1 MKSYYAYVILPL
13 RLTMEVSYRIPDS
26 LKGSVTIGSYVSV
39 EFSGKIYTGVI
50 QEIVYG
56 EAPYKG
62 ELKEIISIEEELA
75 ATSQELQ
82 FRNWMA
88 QYYMCTQGEV
98 LKAAIGNYF
107 SSPTAARAPK
117 KKKAK
122 QKNSTQDSLS
132 SSNFEELSQEQGVA
146 FDQITKNISNNTP
159 TLLKGVTGS
168 GKTEI
173 YIKLALEMISRGKN
187 SLIMVPE
194 VALSRQL
201 TSRLQQHF
209 NEKLL
214 VFHSRQTPAARNQ
227 IRQKIREE
235 EGPFV
240 VLGLRSS
247 LFLPF
252 RNLGLII
259 IDEEHDSSYKQN
271 DPAPRYNGRD
281 SALMLARLWNAGV
294 VLGSATPSLES
305 IYNCYTNR
313 YSLVELKTKYFSA
326 KESSVEII
334 DTIREQKRGAMEGL
348 FSIKVLDA
356 IRDTIAKSEQVLI
369 FRNRRS
375 YSPMVQ
381 CIYCG
386 DIPGCTHCNVSLN
399 YHKQRETLK
408 CHYCEYS
415 RRFSTICTKC
425 GKPGLKERGC
435 GTEMIEEQIA
445 RFFPKAIV
453 DRLDAETTSSKLE
466 ENKILTN
473 FATGKTDILVGTQ
486 MVSKGFDF
494 ARLTLIILIQ
504 ADSMFATEDFRATEK
519 AMQML
524 VQLAGRGGRRESQ
537 GHIMIQTSQPKHR
550 VYNNFLEGKENLVAE
565 IEERKN
571 FEYPPFTRLI
581 KIILKHRDRQKLTYF
596 SQIVA
601 NSLPAWGIQNFN
613 GPFAPAVDWI
623 KGEHIL
629 HFWIKLRRNQ
639 QTQAIKST
647 IFAEV
652 ETLMKKEGRGIRIH
666 FDADPL

>member
-1 MKSYYAYVILPL
+1 MENYYAYVILPL
-13 RLTMEVSYRIPDS
+13 RLAIEVSYRIPDS
-26 LKGSVTIGSYVSV
+26 LKESVETGSYVKV
-39 EFSGKIYTGVI
+39 EFSGKVYTGI
-50 QEIVYG
+50 IREIIFG
-56 EAPYKG
+56 SSPYKG
-62 ELKEIISIEEELA
+62 EVKDVLYVENAAI
-75 ATSQELQ
+75 ATSQEMQ
-82 FRNWMA
+82 FRSWMA
-88 QYYMCTQGEV
+88 QYYMCTPGEV

-107 SSPTAARAPK
+107 SNTVTEGEPK
-117 KKKAK
+117 KKRAK
-122 QKNSTQDSLS
+122 RKNSAAGSLS
-132 SSNFEELSQEQGVA
+132 SSNFEELSQEQNIA
-146 FDQITKNISNNTP
+146 FEQIQINLSGSIP

-173 YIKLALEMISRGKN
+173 YIKLALEMVSLEKT

-201 TSRLQQHF
+201 TSRLQKHF
-209 NEKLL
+209 GENLL
-214 VFHSRQTPAARNQ
+214 VFHSRQTPASRSE
-227 IRQKIREE
+227 IRRKLKEE
-235 EGPFV
+235 KGPFV

-252 RNLGLII
+252 SNLGLII

-281 SALMLARLWNAGV
+281 SALMLAKIWNAGV

-313 YSLVELKTKYFSA
+313 YSLVELNNKYFSA

-348 FSIKVLDA
+348 FSTRVLEAIKE
-356 IRDTIAKSEQVLI
+356 TIEKKEQVLI

-386 DIPGCTHCNVSLN
+386 DIPGCTNCNVSLN

-415 RRFSTICTKC
+415 RKFSTICTEC

-435 GTEMIEEQIA
+435 GTEMIEEQIGV
-445 RFFPKAIV
+445 FFPNAKVA
-453 DRLDAETTSSKLE
+453 RLDAETTSSKIE
-466 ENKILTN
+466 ENKILSD

-494 ARLTLIILIQ
+494 AQLTLIILIQ

-524 VQLAGRGGRRESQ
+524 VQLAGRGGRRETQ
-537 GHIMIQTSQPKHR
+537 GHIIIQTSQPKHR
-550 VYNNFLEGKENLVAE
+550 IYNNFLEGQENLVAE
-565 IEERKN
+565 IQERKD
-571 FEYPPFTRLI
+571 FGYPPFTRLV
-581 KIILKHRDRQKLTYF
+581 KIILKSRDKQKLNIF
-596 SQIVA
+596 AQKLA
-601 NSLPAWGIQNFN
+601 HSLPLWGAQKFN

-647 IFAEV
+647 IFAGV
-652 ETLMKKEGRGIRIH
+652 ESVMKKEGKGVRVH
-666 FDADPL
+666 FDSDPL